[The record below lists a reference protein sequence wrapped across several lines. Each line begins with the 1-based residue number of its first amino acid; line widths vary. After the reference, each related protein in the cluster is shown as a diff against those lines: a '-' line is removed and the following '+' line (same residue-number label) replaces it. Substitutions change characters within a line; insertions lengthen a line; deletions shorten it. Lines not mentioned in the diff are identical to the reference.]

1 MDDSQN
7 KEDAELGNLIQQ
19 LQNTS
24 SLGQK
29 AIAEPN
35 PLKKEEMERFVIE
48 RAGELVKESIDFV
61 KAMRDYVAAAPNG
74 NDVSA
79 IADLVTATSNAIE
92 TLNKLIVTDKKIEAA
107 TKLKEMDINSRKEL
121 AENNQ
126 FKLQLTREELFKQLI
141 DRKSTRLNSSHV
153 SESRMPSSA

>member
-141 DRKSTRLNSSHV
+141 TNARPV
-153 SESRMPSSA
+153 SAEIIDIPSA